1 MEENQKNVAEA
12 IQTEKDVTSDNMQ
25 TEQAQD
31 TKNTQSSLFEGIYDK
46 LPDISV
52 RSVDRFIILCI
63 IAFIAVILIGVL
75 RANHVF

>member
-31 TKNTQSSLFEGIYDK
+31 TKNSQSSLFEGIYDK

>member
-25 TEQAQD
+25 TEQSQD